1 MLFLI
6 RFVFNVQLFI
16 FIENLKSL
24 DKPRMAIHN
33 ETKNDTD
40 IRRITFNYD
49 LQKGVL
55 PLDDVTSSVSE
66 EDREKFKTSVPSAE
80 DLAKIFKDFA
90 IIQASSRK
98 SNLILTPFG
107 ILAKSLIDCRVG
119 GFSVE
124 NITETHAKN
133 IK

>member
-1 MLFLI
+1 M
-6 RFVFNVQLFI
+6 
-16 FIENLKSL
+16 KDL
-24 DKPRMAIHN
+24 DKPRMSVHK
-33 ETKNDTD
+33 ETKTNTN
-40 IRRITFNYD
+40 IKIVTFNYD
-49 LQKGVL
+49 SQKGVV
-55 PLDDVTSSVSE
+55 PLDDLSSSLSE

-90 IIQASSRK
+90 IFQASSRK

-133 IK
+133 TK